1 MRDLFIAR
9 SREKEKHT
17 KVKQAIILIVRQFG
31 RYDRGINSNLLRI
44 LLKPLV
50 H

>member
-17 KVKQAIILIVRQFG
+17 KVKQAIILIVRRREG
-31 RYDRGINSNLLRI
+31 RVAKAPLL
-44 LLKPLV
+44 
-50 H
+50 